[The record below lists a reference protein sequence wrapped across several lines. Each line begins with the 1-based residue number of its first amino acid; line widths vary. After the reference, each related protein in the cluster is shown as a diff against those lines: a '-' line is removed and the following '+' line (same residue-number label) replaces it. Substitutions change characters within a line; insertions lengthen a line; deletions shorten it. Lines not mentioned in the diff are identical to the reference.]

1 MPILS
6 FYFPL
11 PLSLSLSPLSFP
23 PLPGNVTR
31 LTAGIALLSQTPGGR
46 HESGRQ
52 DHVNER
58 LLSGPVRRQ
67 HGQAGRDGERASRV
81 T

>member
-6 FYFPL
+6 FYFSL
-11 PLSLSLSPLSFP
+11 PLSLSPLSFP
-23 PLPGNVTR
+23 PLHDSVTR
-31 LTAGIALLSQTPGGR
+31 LTAGISLLSQTPGGR
-46 HESGRQ
+46 HEAGRQ